1 MNTVK
6 VNIDLSFNQLVDA
19 VKQLSPEEKLM
30 LNDVLWDESMEIP
43 PEHQAL
49 VLGRIQKAKNNL
61 DRLIDWDKTSSYF
74 FSIKNTEG
82 TGR

>member
-30 LNDVLWDESMEIP
+30 LNDVLWDESMKIP
-43 PEHQAL
+43 AEHQAL
-49 VLGRIQKAKNNL
+49 VVGRIKKAKNNP
-61 DRLIDWDKTSSYF
+61 DRLMDWDKASNLL
-74 FSIKNTEG
+74 K
-82 TGR
+82 

>member
-30 LNDVLWDESMEIP
+30 LNDVLWDESMKIP
-43 PEHQAL
+43 AEHQAL
-49 VLGRIQKAKNNL
+49 VVGRIKKAKNNP
-61 DRLIDWDKTSSYF
+61 DRLVDWDKASNLL
-74 FSIKNTEG
+74 K
-82 TGR
+82 